1 MSSGSAERA
10 VVDEP
15 TNSAVGVVV
24 TVPPRIRLRSMGIHA
39 VTEAECVRY
48 IVDAMN
54 AGRGGWVATA
64 NLDHLRRYL
73 ADPDFAQLYADASL
87 VVADGMPLVWASRLQ
102 GTPLPQRV
110 AGSNLIWSLSEAAA
124 ARGRSVYLLGGA
136 PQSAQLAA
144 EVLCRRYPGL
154 RVAGT
159 DCPPPG
165 FENDAVQMDRIVQ
178 LLERACPDIV
188 YVAMGSPKQEQ
199 LIVRL
204 RGRLPRA
211 WWLGIGI
218 SFSFVAGQVRRAPQW
233 MQAAGLEWL
242 HRLSQEPGRLS
253 RRYLVHGLPFG
264 AVLLAS
270 SVVRRGLRYAGSAR
284 A

>member
-1 MSSGSAERA
+1 
-10 VVDEP
+10 
-15 TNSAVGVVV
+15 
-24 TVPPRIRLRSMGIHA
+24 MGIHA

-48 IVDAMN
+48 IIGAMER
-54 AGRGGWVATA
+54 AEGGWVATA

-73 ADPDFAQLYADASL
+73 AEPDFARLYADASL

-124 ARGRSVYLLGGA
+124 AHGYSVFLLGGA
-136 PQSAQLAA
+136 PQTAERAA
-144 EVLCRRYPGL
+144 EILRGRYPRL

-165 FENDAVQMDRIVQ
+165 FEKDPAHVQRIAR
-178 LLERACPDIV
+178 LLEQAGPDIV
-188 YVAMGSPKQEQ
+188 YVALGSPKQEQ

-218 SFSFVAGQVRRAPQW
+218 SFSFVAGQVRRAPLW
-233 MQAAGLEWL
+233 MQRAGLEWL
-242 HRLSQEPGRLS
+242 HRLVQEPSRLS
-253 RRYLVHGLPFG
+253 RRYLLHGLPFG
-264 AVLLAS
+264 AALLAES
-270 SVVRRGLRYAGSAR
+270 AVRRGLRCAGGLR
-284 A
+284 R